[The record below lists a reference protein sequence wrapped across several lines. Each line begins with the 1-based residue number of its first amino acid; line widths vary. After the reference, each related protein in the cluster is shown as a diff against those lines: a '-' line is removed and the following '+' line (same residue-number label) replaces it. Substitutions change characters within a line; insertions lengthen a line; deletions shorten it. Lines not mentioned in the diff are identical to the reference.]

1 MLEQEEHIPLEW
13 TAELIRFA
21 REVDNPEIQNY
32 FRKVYLRDILKT
44 QSFVPVE
51 LAVELIKLA
60 LESKEHD
67 PASIESFYR
76 KNITLERC
84 YFGLL
89 PVDSIVALRQLTQT
103 FGDDALLQ
111 KINERLGL

>member
-1 MLEQEEHIPLEW
+1 MLQ
-13 TAELIRFA
+13 T
-21 REVDNPEIQNY
+21 QN
-32 FRKVYLRDILKT
+32 L
-44 QSFVPVE
+44 VPVE

-76 KNITLERC
+76 KNITSER
-84 YFGLL
+84 YYLGLL
-89 PVDSIVALRQLTQT
+89 PIDTIVDLRQLAQT

-111 KINERLGL
+111 KINERLKL